1 MMTDQSFTG
10 RVALVT
16 GAAGELGGSTAVRLG
31 AAGASLAL
39 LDLRREGLD
48 RLRDRLSSMGVRSVA
63 VTADQSDRE
72 EVEHVIAGIVG
83 GFGAI
88 DAVFANAGYGQFST
102 FLETSAKNWSRH
114 VNINLTGTF
123 NVCQVVAAAMVDHGR
138 GGAFVLNASS
148 AAAVQCDHLSS
159 YAATKAGV
167 RMLALSMA
175 SELGVHRIRVNC
187 IMPGV
192 IETAMTRSMLQDA
205 RHRDVLESETPLG
218 RVGQPDDIASLVTFL
233 LSDDAAFIT
242 GASIPVDGG
251 QTLHGHPRWF
261 RLDYRNAHDEKWF
274 IPA

>member
-1 MMTDQSFTG
+1 MSDQSFGG

-16 GAAGELGGSTAVRLG
+16 GAAGELGESTAVRLA

-39 LDLRREGLD
+39 LDLRPDTME
-48 RLRDRLSSMGVRSVA
+48 RLRDRLSAMGARAIAVA
-63 VTADQSDRE
+63 ADQSNRD
-72 EVEHVIAGIVG
+72 EVESAVAHIVDEL
-83 GFGAI
+83 GAI

-114 VNINLTGTF
+114 VDVNLTGTF
-123 NVCQVVAAAMVDHGR
+123 NVCQVVAAAIVARGR

-148 AAAVQCDHLSS
+148 AATVQCDHLSS
-159 YAATKAGV
+159 YAVSKAGV

-218 RVGQPDDIASLVTFL
+218 RVGRADDIASLVAFL
-233 LSDDAAFIT
+233 LSDDASFIT

-251 QTLHGHPRWF
+251 QTLHGQPRWF

-274 IPA
+274 IPT

>member
-1 MMTDQSFTG
+1 MSDQSFAG

-16 GAAGELGGSTAVRLG
+16 GAAGELGESAAVRL
-31 AAGASLAL
+31 AEAGASLAL
-39 LDLRREGLD
+39 LDLRRDGMDALSK
-48 RLRDRLSSMGVRSVA
+48 RLSAMGARSMA
-63 VTADQSDRE
+63 LPADQSNRD
-72 EVEHVIAGIVG
+72 EVERAVAHIVDE
-83 GFGAI
+83 FGAI
-88 DAVFANAGYGQFST
+88 DVVFANAGYGQFST

-114 VNINLTGTF
+114 VNVNLTGTF
-123 NVCQVVAAAMVDHGR
+123 NVCQVVAATMVQSGR

-148 AAAVQCDHLSS
+148 AATVQCDQLSS

-187 IMPGV
+187 ILPGV
-192 IETAMTRSMLQDA
+192 IETAMTRSMLEDA

-218 RVGQPDDIASLVTFL
+218 RLGRADDIGSLVAFL
-233 LSDDAAFIT
+233 LSDDASFIT

-251 QTLHGHPRWF
+251 QTLHGQPRWF
-261 RLDYRNAHDEKWF
+261 RLDYRNAHDENWF